1 MRPMRLKGNDP
12 IGNIYIYIFVYI
24 YIYLGCGPLTVT
36 VTTRIITFLVGDSY
50 KTFISHCYW
59 EGAISMGIQGEPLRS
74 QTMDPSA
81 VRVRVPKVFT
91 PMILTRKV
99 EGEHQVGPRSSL
111 EGSHPY
117 IPWTAQCLGW
127 PLLRGLGCGFG
138 SWNGKDVSVILFV
151 FFEDVFF
158 LVGWCL
164 IQKQQQKDSMS
175 TPE

>member
-1 MRPMRLKGNDP
+1 
-12 IGNIYIYIFVYI
+12 
-24 YIYLGCGPLTVT
+24 
-36 VTTRIITFLVGDSY
+36 
-50 KTFISHCYW
+50 
-59 EGAISMGIQGEPLRS
+59 MGIKGEPLRS

-81 VRVRVPKVFT
+81 PRPFGLRVRVPKVFT

-117 IPWTAQCLGW
+117 IPWTVQCLGW

-151 FFEDVFF
+151 CFEDVFF